1 MPVSACAP
9 ANKRR
14 DQGFALL
21 IVLWMLVLTSFLVA
35 LLAAS
40 GRTELRITGNLVA
53 NAEAAAAADGAI
65 YQAVLKLLDPQA
77 ELRWPLDGAVHQLSI
92 GDCTVEV
99 RLLDE
104 AGRIN
109 PNLASPALLE
119 ALLRTI
125 GRDQQSARQL
135 AAAIDDWVGNTP
147 ERQSPAV
154 LAEYRQSGRDYGP
167 PGAPLQSLDELNDIV
182 GMTPETVAALKPHLS
197 LFAPAL
203 PSPAHADPIVAAALA
218 IITQSGAPAS
228 ILPTQPSDNRTA
240 RIAVIALG
248 PNNAVVARTAIVKVG
263 PAQPQGYAVI
273 GWISS
278 SD

>member
-1 MPVSACAP
+1 MSQLLPRGARKHEA
-9 ANKRR
+9 
-14 DQGFALL
+14 GFALI

-154 LAEYRQSGRDYGP
+154 LAEYR
-167 PGAPLQSLDELNDIV
+167 
-182 GMTPETVAALKPHLS
+182 
-197 LFAPAL
+197 
-203 PSPAHADPIVAAALA
+203 
-218 IITQSGAPAS
+218 
-228 ILPTQPSDNRTA
+228 
-240 RIAVIALG
+240 
-248 PNNAVVARTAIVKVG
+248 
-263 PAQPQGYAVI
+263 
-273 GWISS
+273 
-278 SD
+278 

>member
-1 MPVSACAP
+1 MSQLLPRGARKHEA
-9 ANKRR
+9 
-14 DQGFALL
+14 GFALI

-203 PSPAHADPIVAAALA
+203 PNPAHADPIVAAALA